1 MRITNK
7 VLVKGYLSDLKNNLQ
22 NMKKYQEQLSSG
34 KEIKRPSDDPF
45 KVARSM
51 ELSSSISANERYK
64 SNIDEG
70 LGWLETTDEALAQ
83 INDSLQ
89 RIRELVVQ
97 GSTDTYDATQRQ
109 AIQKEIDQL
118 KEQIMQIGNTA
129 YDGRYIFGGDKT
141 TNPPFEADSTESSG
155 IKYNGSTNGLLREFS
170 QGVTMDIA
178 VTGNKLLDIF
188 SVVSKIS
195 NDLGSG
201 NSPGDYLDDI
211 DDEIDKVLI
220 LRAEVG
226 AKSNRLEAMSSKN
239 EEETYN
245 MTELLSK
252 TEDIDIAEKYM
263 EYSTMSSVYTA
274 SLKVGAQ
281 ILQQSILDFLS

>member
-34 KEIKRPSDDPF
+34 KEIRRPSDDPF

-51 ELSSSISANERYK
+51 ELNSSISANERYK

-70 LGWLETTDEALAQ
+70 LGWLETTDEALGQ

-89 RIRELVVQ
+89 RIRELTLQ

-141 TNPPFEADSTESSG
+141 VNQPFDISSG
-155 IKYNGSTNGLLREFS
+155 TVSYNGSTNGLVREFS

-178 VTGNKLLDIF
+178 ITGNKLMNIF
-188 SVVSKIS
+188 SVVSNVSDALS
-195 NDLGSG
+195 NG
-201 NSPGDYLDDI
+201 NSPGDYLGDI
-211 DDEIDKVLI
+211 DDEIDNVLI